1 MKKVVKKIVPSKIWN
16 ILRVLKH
23 NPKLRESAKKNI
35 KLHGINYT
43 IKQLQN
49 FHERDPIVK
58 PYIELKPVKKL
69 VDKNFIVNNIEGND
83 TKLKIAV
90 AVHIYYL
97 DKIQDILNY
106 IENIP
111 YDYKIYFTVSTEK
124 HKDLQDILEDR
135 EFNYEIINYPNQG
148 YDVAPFI
155 SLLPRLK
162 ELGYD
167 LVCKIHTKKG
177 AGDLDKVIKGIGNL
191 WFTLLMKSILGSPQ
205 SIRKI
210 VYTFENNPKV
220 GMLCSAELYKS
231 AQQLMYGNN
240 IYVSEILNI
249 FDNKLDPAKDWGF
262 VAGTMFWADL
272 RIFEPI
278 ISNFDELNNILT
290 KSSYMKTGISAS
302 SFHAMERIFG
312 LLPQITNMQTAL
324 SYAISIQRDIH
335 SIEIL
340 PKGYSYTAMGV
351 GTTLDY
357 EHKII
362 DNYNIL
368 KDSIEF
374 DSIYYQQE
382 TPRSMK
388 LKMNPILH
396 FLRYGIYTN
405 EAPNKRFSPLSYL
418 DFNVDI
424 LHHRVNPLIH
434 YIKNGITEQRRYSLP
449 SEDNHILASYLIK
462 ESQEFDE
469 NYYLTNNPDVFH
481 AGLSALEHYCR
492 YGYKED
498 RKPSLEFDVLWYKY
512 EYLRNYLST
521 PNPLLHYVLIG
532 KKMNYTSRPI
542 LKQPKL
548 IQSQLLK
555 NPKRVSLFAAYD
567 IDGLIDE
574 SVMLFVKELARHS
587 DVYFLSD
594 SILQDGE
601 LDKLKPYT
609 KGAWGIRHG
618 EYDFGSYKRL
628 AQYLV
633 GWDKIEDYDEVILV
647 NDSSYLLKPLDDV
660 FNKMDKKSCSWWGM
674 QATKGIYDTKDIK
687 SNQFDRKIS
696 MKIVK
701 EKMLSTYE
709 NDNEYDFL
717 VASYFLVFR
726 KPILDSNELQNILN
740 SVKKERNKKNIIL
753 NYEIGLTRRLINKGY
768 DFDTYMDD
776 LYPFHPIFTN
786 NIFNMIGEG
795 FPLFKRFFLTENHY
809 HVPQLWQWKEKLLNL
824 IPDLDIKPIEKNLY
838 RVADA
843 TKLYNNLHI
852 EENKKNLLTRTEFIK
867 RDMKSKVDMNYWAFP
882 VCAYEHNLAGN
893 DRAVFEE
900 VKNNPDIKK
909 IILIRSKEIN
919 LSGVNVEIIPLESIL
934 GQEYLLKCGIIF
946 IKHTPAIN
954 TIYPLDSKKHKFIN
968 LWHGIPLK
976 RIGVASIDQQNQIK
990 ETSIEHSKYHSV
1002 IASSSID
1009 RMAMASAFYPL
1020 TYNDIWVTGLPRNDF
1035 ILKDNSLLPSDFQDE
1050 LKEVNKLIKDKKF
1063 ILYAPTFKNT
1073 QEDGYYKFTA
1083 TEKEILHNYL
1093 KEHNIIMGIREHMAD
1108 NTNSYIKALEGEY
1121 IINMDSGNFPNI
1133 EVLYRK
1139 ADLLITDYS
1148 SCFIDFMLT
1157 GKPIISFAYDYKRY
1171 SEQER
1176 GLFYD
1181 LEFVFAGK
1189 ICYDFDTLIVEIKR
1203 LTSSKDINI
1212 DENYK
1217 FKQKI
1222 FFDYIDSN
1230 NSKRLVRK
1238 LLCK

>member
-1 MKKVVKKIVPSKIWN
+1 MKRIVKKIVPSKVWN

-49 FHERDPIVK
+49 FHERDPIIK

-69 VDKNFIVNNIEGND
+69 VDKNFIVNNIESDD

-90 AVHIYYL
+90 AVHVYYL
-97 DKIQDILNY
+97 DKVQEILNH

-111 YDYKIYFTVSTEK
+111 YDYKIYFTVSIDK
-124 HKDLQDILEDR
+124 HKDLEDILEDR

-148 YDVAPFI
+148 YDIAPFI
-155 SLLPRLK
+155 SLLPKLK
-162 ELGYD
+162 ELNYD

-177 AGDLDKVIKGIGNL
+177 AGDLDTVIKGIGNL
-191 WFTLLMKSILGSPQ
+191 WFTLLMKSVLGSPQ
-205 SIRKI
+205 SIKKM
-210 VYTFENNPKV
+210 VHTFENNSKV

-240 IYVSEILNI
+240 IYASEILNI
-249 FDNKLDPAKDWGF
+249 FDKTLDPAKDWGF

-278 ISNFDELNNILT
+278 ISNFDELNNIWK
-290 KSSYMKTGISAS
+290 KSSYMKTGIAAS

-312 LLPQITNMQTAL
+312 LLPEITNMETAL
-324 SYAISIQRDIH
+324 SYAISVQRDVH

-340 PKGYSYTAMGV
+340 PKEYFYTAMGV

-362 DNYNIL
+362 HNYHIL

-374 DSIYYQQE
+374 DDIYYQQQ
-382 TPRSMK
+382 TSRSIK

-396 FLRYGIYTN
+396 FLRYGIYSN

-418 DFNVDI
+418 DLNIDI
-424 LHHRVNPLIH
+424 LHHRVNPLVH

-449 SEDNHILASYLIK
+449 SEDNYILASYLIK
-462 ESQEFDE
+462 ESQEFDKT
-469 NYYLTNNPDVFH
+469 YYLNNNPDVFH
-481 AGLSALEHYCR
+481 AGLDALEHYCR

-498 RKPSLEFDVLWYKY
+498 RKPSSGFDVLWYKY
-512 EYLRNYLST
+512 EYLRNYLSS

-542 LKQPKL
+542 FKQSKL
-548 IQSQLLK
+548 IQSKLSK
-555 NPKRVSLFAAYD
+555 NPKRISLFAAYD

-574 SVMLFVKELARHS
+574 SVILFVKELARHS

-594 SILQDGE
+594 SILQDRE

-633 GWDKIEDYDEVILV
+633 GWEKIEEYDEVILV

-660 FNKMDKKSCSWWGM
+660 FNKMDKKSCSWWGL

-687 SNQFDRKIS
+687 SNQFDKKIS
-696 MKIVK
+696 MEIVK

-709 NDNEYDFL
+709 NDTEYDFL

-786 NIFNMIGEG
+786 NVFDMIKGG

-809 HVPQLWQWKEKLLNL
+809 HVPQLWDWKEKLLNF

-852 EENKKNLLTRTEFIK
+852 EEKKKNILTHSEFLKKDIE
-867 RDMKSKVDMNYWAFP
+867 SEVDINYWAFP
-882 VCAYEHNLAGN
+882 VCAYDHNLSGN
-893 DRAVFEE
+893 DRAIFEE
-900 VKNNPDIKK
+900 VKNNPTIKK
-909 IILIRSKEIN
+909 IILIRSKKIN
-919 LSGVNVEIIPLESIL
+919 LDGVNIEIIPLESLL
-934 GQEYLLKCGIIF
+934 GQEYLLKCGFIF
-946 IKHTPAIN
+946 VKHSPLVN
-954 TIYPLDSKKHKFIN
+954 TIYPLDTKKHKFIN

-976 RIGVASIDQQNQIK
+976 RIGIASLDQQHQIK
-990 ETSIEHSKYHSV
+990 QTSIEHSKSHSI

-1009 RMAMASAFYPL
+1009 KMAMASAFYPL

-1035 ILKDNSLLPSDFQDE
+1035 ILKEQSKLPDDFQKE
-1050 LKEVNKLIKDKKF
+1050 LKEVDKLLKGKKF
-1063 ILYAPTFKNT
+1063 ILYAPTFRNN
-1073 QEDGYYKFTA
+1073 QADGYYNFSNQ
-1083 TEKEILHNYL
+1083 EKSLLSNYL
-1093 KEHNIIMGIREHMAD
+1093 KKNNIILGIREHMAD
-1108 NTNSYIKALEGEY
+1108 DTNSYTTTLKGES
-1121 IINMDSGNFPNI
+1121 IIDMSSNHFPNI
-1133 EVLYRK
+1133 EILYRK
-1139 ADLLITDYS
+1139 ADILITDYS

-1157 GKPIISFAYDYKRY
+1157 GKPMISFAYDYEQY
-1171 SEQER
+1171 SQQER
-1176 GLFYD
+1176 GFFYD

-1189 ICYDFDTLIVEIKR
+1189 ICKEFNSLFNEIKN
-1203 LTSSKDINI
+1203 LISQKENI
-1212 DENYK
+1212 LDESYK

-1222 FFDYIDSN
+1222 F
-1230 NSKRLVRK
+1230 
-1238 LLCK
+1238 